1 MHQRL
6 NSSRIKKSTE
16 LARSTGRDLWL
27 SDDHGAYGMGRL
39 VLRISPGGAR
49 RFYYRPLRAAGRAKA
64 IPLGLYSR
72 IKQVGY
78 LTLTQARKQA
88 SNLAVSL
95 DSRSAVDTV
104 EIAAQTRLLP
114 PAALPISAQLRPAT
128 TAPSD
133 LSLIQMCRS
142 YAQHLKDNKKASARD
157 VELIFERYIAPSE
170 LADQPAR
177 QISPTSF
184 TDLLRGIILVASG
197 TTASKVRSYVHT
209 AFSYA
214 LSSRLNP
221 LAPRSQ
227 LDYGIESNP
236 ISGIDAMTK
245 FKRARDRYLRDGE
258 FRAIWCGLQSTKK
271 LTIPVRGLRLC
282 ILLGG
287 QRAEQ
292 VVAVKT
298 TRVDLE
304 AGTILIYDG
313 KGNRTTAR
321 QHLLP
326 LLPQAREDVRW
337 LLNYSQSINSPYL
350 LPGSRQGTALN
361 AGSISIEVLRIRQ
374 KMEADNPHQEHF
386 QFSDFRRTIETK
398 LASLGVSK
406 DHRAQLQSHGLSGV
420 QNKHYDRHD
429 YMPEKRDVLILWE
442 KYLSEL
448 TNDPPSIALSQHGHI
463 ERN

>member
-49 RFYYRPLRAAGRAKA
+49 RFYYRPLRAAGRSKA

-72 IKQVGY
+72 TKQVGH

-95 DSRSAVDTV
+95 DTRSAVGTAETV
-104 EIAAQTRLLP
+104 RQTWP
-114 PAALPISAQLRPAT
+114 SPAT
-128 TAPSD
+128 SQISTQPRPTTMAPSNH
-133 LSLIQMCRS
+133 SLIQLCRS
-142 YAQHLKDNKKASARD
+142 YARHLKDNNKASARA
-157 VELIFERYIAPSE
+157 VELAFERFIAPTE

-177 QISPTSF
+177 QISPTAF
-184 TDLLRGIILVASG
+184 TDLLRGIISASSG
-197 TTASKVRSYVHT
+197 YSASKVRSYVHS
-209 AFSYA
+209 AYAYA
-214 LSSRLNP
+214 LSARLNP
-221 LAPRSQ
+221 SAPKSQ

-236 ISGIDAMTK
+236 IAGIDALAK
-245 FKRARDRYLRDGE
+245 YKIARTRYLRDDE
-258 FRAIWCGLQSTKK
+258 FRAIWRGLQSTKK
-271 LTIPVRGLRLC
+271 FTIPGRGLRLC

-292 VVAVKT
+292 VVSVKT
-298 TRVDLE
+298 SQVDLE
-304 AGTILIYDG
+304 AGTILLLDG
-313 KGNRTTAR
+313 KGNRPIPR

-326 LLPQAREDVRW
+326 LPPQALEEVRW
-337 LLNYSQSINSPYL
+337 LLSYAQSVKSPYL
-350 LPGSRQGTALN
+350 LPSKMPNTAVS
-361 AGSISIEVLRIRQ
+361 AGSISKEVLCIRH
-374 KMEADNPHQEHF
+374 KMEADDPHQEHF

-406 DHRAQLQSHGLSGV
+406 DYRAQLQSHGLSGV

-429 YMPEKRDVLILWE
+429 YMREKRDVLILWE
-442 KYLSEL
+442 KYLSAL
-448 TNDPPSIALSQHGHI
+448 TDDILSTAS
-463 ERN
+463 